1 MMQMVTL
8 YIDIAGFNYKCLLI
22 FFFSKVRDSKMHMI
36 KICCIGTKNMK
47 DVLSLL
53 GGKRKPD
60 NKEINKRLL
69 KWFHKAT

>member
-1 MMQMVTL
+1 MLV
-8 YIDIAGFNYKCLLI
+8 N
-22 FFFSKVRDSKMHMI
+22 FFVAKVRDSKIHTI
-36 KICCIGTKNMK
+36 NICCNDTKNMK

-53 GGKRKPD
+53 GENRKPD